1 MSYDLSKLFDNWEDR
16 PEDALVPEEEESIR
30 QPTEVREVLV
40 AELLGRKDAQNPR
53 AFPSDLLV
61 VLRDHQGR
69 EVPIKIGPFEA
80 MAISNAMNNI
90 PVERPLTHDLLQATI
105 ERLGA
110 QLEQVVIDDLH
121 DQTFYARLILT
132 PPKSQGPSANNAAI
146 EIDARSS
153 DAIALA
159 LRARVPIYMAEDI
172 LAAIAED
179 DD

>member
-1 MSYDLSKLFDNWEDR
+1 MSYDLSKLFENWEDR
-16 PEDALVPEEEESIR
+16 SEDTLVPEEEESIR
-30 QPTEVREVLV
+30 QPVEVREVQV
-40 AELLGRKDAQNPR
+40 TELLGRQDPKNPR
-53 AFPSDLLV
+53 ALPSNLLV
-61 VLRDHQGR
+61 ILRDHQGR

-80 MAISNAMNNI
+80 MAISNAMSNI

-110 QLEQVVIDDLH
+110 RLEQVVIDDLH
-121 DQTFYARLILT
+121 DSTFYARLVLT
-132 PPKSQGPSANNAAI
+132 PRGSKDVI

-172 LAAIAED
+172 LAAAGHED
-179 DD
+179 